1 VSKLK
6 RDDLIQPDLSYE
18 IVGACFDVFKEIGGQ
33 HKERYLQ
40 KALMVAFGKRDLK
53 FKREVSIPLKY
64 QEVVVGKYIL
74 DFIVEDTV
82 VVEIKSSGQ
91 FKTSDFEQIKQYL
104 ANTKTEL
111 GLLIRFSEKGVTY
124 QRILK
129 PKIINVDQK
138 LS

>member
-1 VSKLK
+1 VYRLK
-6 RDDLIQPDLSYE
+6 RDDIIQPDLSYE

-33 HKERYLQ
+33 HKEKYLQ
-40 KALMVAFGKRDLK
+40 RALVIAFEKRGLK
-53 FKREVSIPLKY
+53 FKREVSIPLKF
-64 QEVVVGKYIL
+64 QEIVIGKYVL
-74 DFIVEDTV
+74 DFIVNDIV

-104 ANTKTEL
+104 ANTQTEL

-129 PKIINVDQK
+129 PKK
-138 LS
+138 

>member
-1 VSKLK
+1 MYRLK
-6 RDDLIQPDLSYE
+6 RDDIIQPDLSYE

-33 HKERYLQ
+33 HKEKYLQ
-40 KALMVAFGKRDLK
+40 RALVIAFEKRGLK
-53 FKREVSIPLKY
+53 FKREVSIPLKF
-64 QEVVVGKYIL
+64 QEIVIGKYVL
-74 DFIVEDTV
+74 DFIVNDIV

-104 ANTKTEL
+104 ANTQTEL

-129 PKIINVDQK
+129 PKK
-138 LS
+138 